1 MMFKKY
7 KNFIILIFFVI
18 LLIVL
23 KITNI
28 DIVKKISLINYDF
41 YQKTLVKGEVKN
53 ITIIDIDEKSIAA
66 IGQFPWRR
74 DVYAKILSQ
83 LNQYNPASVAFDI
96 FFSEEDKQNPKNLL
110 IELKKNNNIS
120 ENIEVLDTNK
130 IFIDE
135 IKKTKAILPVVGVI
149 KKNIVINNSKP
160 KLRII
165 SKGSNPKNYL
175 FKFNGKITSLEK
187 INNAATGI
195 GSISLLPGI
204 DGIIRSVPILLNID
218 DQIWPS
224 LSLESIRVSNDQKN
238 LLIETND
245 TGIQSIKT
253 RKNIF
258 TADNNGII
266 NIKYKDFKKNNY
278 ISAIDIINNNFD
290 KNRIENKIILIG
302 SSAQGLF
309 DIVKIS
315 NGRVVPG
322 VEVHAHIINNI
333 LTDDSIKKNLF
344 TNSIENILLIIV
356 LILLVLLPSKTKPKY
371 SILFF
376 IGCLVTINLISII
389 VFYQNLYIDSLYSSI
404 CGTLIFTVSLYFR
417 YLDENSIA
425 LENEKK
431 QLVLKKER
439 EIAGEVQKKLFPV
452 NKEIE
457 KYVFAKNTP
466 AKDVSGDYYDY
477 YKVNDNEFFFT
488 LADVSGKGIKAGI
501 LMANAASV
509 FRSLAKMNSSLSKTA
524 MYINNQVK
532 DSSYQSMFITA
543 VIGKI
548 NIEKKEMEYVNI
560 GHEPMM
566 VLDASF
572 DFKYLDAT
580 LPPLGMMMV
589 KNEDHFKTTTMD
601 IADKTILIYTDGLT
615 EGYINNKEELTV
627 TGFENEI
634 KKIKSTDPKEII
646 EHVSSILIKDLNEL
660 RDDIT
665 CLGIHLPN

>member
-74 DVYAKILSQ
+74 DVYAKILSN
-83 LNQYNPASVAFDI
+83 LNQFNPASVAFDI

-110 IELKKNNNIS
+110 IELKKDNDIS

-135 IKKTKAILPVVGVI
+135 IKKTKVILPVVGTI
-149 KKNIVINNSKP
+149 KQNLVINNSKP

-175 FKFNGKITSLEK
+175 FKFKDKITSLEK
-187 INNAATGI
+187 INDAATGI

-224 LSLESIRVSNDQKN
+224 LSLESIRVSNGQKN
-238 LLIETND
+238 LLIKAND
-245 TGIQSIKT
+245 SGIQSIKT
-253 RKNIF
+253 RKNTF
-258 TADNNGII
+258 TTDNNGVI
-266 NIKYKDFKKNNY
+266 NIKYKDFKKDNY
-278 ISAIDIINNNFD
+278 ISAVDIIDNNFD
-290 KNRIENKIILIG
+290 KKRIENKIILIG

-356 LILLVLLPSKTKPKY
+356 LIMLILVPSKTKPKY

-376 IGCLVTINLISII
+376 IGCLITINLISVIL
-389 VFYQNLYIDSLYSSI
+389 FYQNFYVDPFYSSI
-404 CGTLIFTVSLYFR
+404 CGTLVFTVSLYFR

-548 NIEKKEMEYVNI
+548 NIEKKEMEYVNL

-566 VLDASF
+566 VLDQSF
-572 DFKYLDAT
+572 NFKYLDAT

-589 KNEDHFKTTTMD
+589 KNETHFKTTTID
-601 IADKTILIYTDGLT
+601 ITDKTILIYTDGLT
-615 EGYINNKEELTV
+615 EGYVKNKEELTV
-627 TGFENEI
+627 NGFENEI
-634 KKIKSTDPKEII
+634 KKINSTDPKEII
-646 EHVSSILIKDLNEL
+646 EHVSDILTKDLNEL

-665 CLGIHLPN
+665 CLGINLPN